1 MKKEDI
7 VKKLNNRYRSDGKP
21 LYQVEFGSAGRGI
34 SYEVMTK
41 IKEEKLPGILFVNDL
56 KRYYPN
62 GVFASHL
69 IGYALKRI
77 MAMELPSQKAK
88 WVLNIRIIKS

>member
-1 MKKEDI
+1 M
-7 VKKLNNRYRSDGKP
+7 NNRYRSDGEP

-34 SYEVMTK
+34 SHEVMSK
-41 IKEEKLPGILFVNDL
+41 IKEEKLPGILFVSDL

-69 IGYALKRI
+69 IGYALKR
-77 MAMELPSQKAK
+77 
-88 WVLNIRIIKS
+88 